1 MLNRHEITLKLMGGL
16 GNQLFIAT
24 FAHLLAA
31 EHPEKIVRLTLSEM
45 TRKAHSSTILNLDLR
60 SLFGE
65 FSQNVS
71 YSQGNYALELIATK
85 LAPRLLTTIE
95 EVGLSI
101 EPTVWPNIR
110 GYLRGYF
117 QSNCYVEALRFA
129 GAPLLLRNI
138 SASAEERTTLAQY
151 SSEPFTSVHARR
163 GDYKNLQSTLGMLTI
178 DYFSEAIKKSIELG
192 SKRFLLFSDE
202 PDWWESQIQGL
213 PMAEYEVVRGLEAES
228 QLELLSKAENS
239 VISNSTFAYWGA
251 AGGDKKGHIIAPSP
265 WYKTIPEPDSLL
277 PKSKRLHLLPA
288 KWN

>member
-45 TRKAHSSTILNLDLR
+45 PRQAHSSSILNLDRR

-65 FSQNVS
+65 LSQNVI
-71 YSQGNYALELIATK
+71 YSQGNYALEIIATR

-95 EVGLSI
+95 EVGFSI

-117 QSNCYVEALRFA
+117 QSNYYLEGLRFA
-129 GAPLLLRNI
+129 GAPFLLR
-138 SASAEERTTLAQY
+138 SVRATAEEKESLDQY
-151 SSEPFTSVHARR
+151 SRESFTSVHARR
-163 GDYKNLQSTLGMLTI
+163 GDYKNLQSTFGMLDI
-178 DYFSEAIKKSIELG
+178 DYFSEAIKKSIGLG

-202 PDWWESQIQGL
+202 PDWWASQIPVL
-213 PMAEYEVVRGLEAES
+213 PKAEYEVVRGLDTES

-239 VISNSTFAYWGA
+239 IISNSTFAYWGA
-251 AGGDKKGHIIAPSP
+251 AGGAKKRHIIAPSP
-265 WYKTIPEPDSLL
+265 WFKTFPEPDLLL
-277 PKSKRLHLLPA
+277 PKSNRLHLLPA